1 MMTCLFKIILYA
13 CLWILIIS
21 FLFSPIPDPEDSS
34 ADKSSKMEIRDVCSS
49 VSLENRYIN
58 VMKNFQ
64 FGKSLLFFFLILFV
78 LNLKL
83 IIIFEF
89 LSLSKNILAT
99 VLLQFLNH
107 FCIPIKYF
115 SYQLIVVLS
124 LPNRNS
130 HFLSGYLGGFRCI
143 FMPNCKDIE
152 WSFNCKLSVLQVLL
166 TLDKVVYKGL
176 QYR

>member
-1 MMTCLFKIILYA
+1 
-13 CLWILIIS
+13 
-21 FLFSPIPDPEDSS
+21 
-34 ADKSSKMEIRDVCSS
+34 MEIRDVCSS

-64 FGKSLLFFFLILFV
+64 FGKSLLFFPHILFV

-89 LSLSKNILAT
+89 LSLNKNILAA
-99 VLLQFLNH
+99 VLLQFHNH
-107 FCIPIKYF
+107 FCFPIKYF
-115 SYQLIVVLS
+115 SCYHQLIVVLS

-143 FMPNCKDIE
+143 PNCKDIE

-166 TLDKVVYKGL
+166 TVDKIVYKGL